1 MRARVLSLT
10 VFVLLASCG
19 LPRDVE
25 GTLER
30 VRGGVIRAGIT
41 ESDPWTVL
49 TDGEPSGVEV
59 TILSDFAETIDAE
72 IEWTLGSEEELFGA
86 MEIHELDVVIGGLT
100 STSPWAG
107 QVTFTH
113 PYLTTAGVIGW
124 PEGDPIPADI
134 AGHKVVVEKGGR
146 LAGLLQKTDA
156 VSVEVEDLAAARGR
170 AAAIDNWLLDD
181 LDLKDTGVRLDE
193 ADHVM
198 AVPHGEN
205 DWLVELER
213 YLLTHETEIEN
224 RLAEEGDL

>member
-1 MRARVLSLT
+1 M
-10 VFVLLASCG
+10 ASSCD

-49 TDGEPSGVEV
+49 ADAGPSGVEV
-59 TILSDFAETIDAE
+59 AVLRDFAETIDAE

-86 MEIHELDVVIGGLT
+86 LEMHELDVVIGGLT
-100 STSPWAG
+100 STSPWSG

-124 PEGDPIPADI
+124 PKGEMIPSDL
-134 AGHKVVVEKGGR
+134 AGNRVAVEKGGR
-146 LAGLLQKTDA
+146 LAGLVEKTDA
-156 VSVEVEDLAAARGR
+156 VPVEIEDLADATG
-170 AAAIDNWLLDD
+170 AAAVDNWLLDD
-181 LDLKDTGVRLDE
+181 LDLKDTGIRLDE

-224 RLAEEGDL
+224 LLAEEGEL